1 MTDPRFVSKFE
12 INIPLLSRFNVDS
25 HTHTAAEQRF
35 RCVRQQLKLDL
46 YGRLL

>member
-35 RCVRQQLKLDL
+35 RFLIAAVKLDL